1 MKKILYGVETGGN
14 VYGNQDYTDVTLP
27 YTNSGAEHA
36 ITIGAGQWYATEAQR
51 LLKLIHSSSPAT
63 WNKYD
68 KDGKLWKDVANKNW
82 NTYSDKAY
90 LGRIEKIISSP
101 AGIKCQDQLMY
112 TQIEEMEKEVRS
124 LGITEPKSVGMFI
137 NIRHQG
143 GYGAVTRV
151 LAKTKRP
158 VNLDN
163 ILAALRTDTGNQVGA
178 YRTRQNKVY
187 TWLNKYMK

>member
-1 MKKILYGVETGGN
+1 
-14 VYGNQDYTDVTLP
+14 
-27 YTNSGAEHA
+27 
-36 ITIGAGQWYATEAQR
+36 
-51 LLKLIHSSSPAT
+51 
-63 WNKYD
+63 
-68 KDGKLWKDVANKNW
+68 
-82 NTYSDKAY
+82 
-90 LGRIEKIISSP
+90 
-101 AGIKCQDQLMY
+101 
-112 TQIEEMEKEVRS
+112 
-124 LGITEPKSVGMFI
+124 MFI